1 MPPEEA
7 DRDPHGRLE
16 AGGGGGGSTPEPG
29 PIPNEHAPPGALAS
43 LARVSSSMSVA
54 RSAVS
59 EVVEREIEEADLMG
73 NEELVRELAT
83 PGPRFAPL
91 KTAREMTAAVAAPYG
106 PDEPMSLQN
115 VLRGQG
121 ASVFVM
127 NYVPSIGQ
135 SMAKVKGW
143 LGISLEIGL
152 PSTGRLFGLK
162 VLTEKGGRYEDWSH
176 QQIPADV
183 SPRISNPTSK
193 QTALQIRDR
202 IHVPYLPCI
211 RTLQNYTGGVGA

>member
-7 DRDPHGRLE
+7 DRDPEGRLE
-16 AGGGGGGSTPEPG
+16 AGGGGSTPEPAPILNKRASPG
-29 PIPNEHAPPGALAS
+29 PLAS
-43 LARVSSSMSVA
+43 LARVSSSL
-54 RSAVS
+54 VS
-59 EVVEREIEEADLMG
+59 ETVEREIEAAEHMG
-73 NEELVRELAT
+73 NEELLRELAT
-83 PGPRFAPL
+83 PEPRFAPL
-91 KTAREMTAAVAAPYG
+91 KTAREMTAVAAPYG

-135 SMAKVKGW
+135 SMAKVRVGW
-143 LGISLEIGL
+143 AWISRLDQNRPAGCLFERLSRGQVCGL
-152 PSTGRLFGLK
+152 VTSTIPGRRF
-162 VLTEKGGRYEDWSH
+162 
-176 QQIPADV
+176 PA
-183 SPRISNPTSK
+183 SQTPTSK

-211 RTLQNYTGGVGA
+211 HTLQNYTGGVSADACIWI